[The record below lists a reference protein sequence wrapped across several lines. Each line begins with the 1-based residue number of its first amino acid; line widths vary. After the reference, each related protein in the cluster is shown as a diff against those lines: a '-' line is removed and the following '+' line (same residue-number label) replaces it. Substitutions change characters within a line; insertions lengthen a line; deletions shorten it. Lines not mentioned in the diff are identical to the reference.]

1 MSKSILSFLTA
12 ILFSAIALVF
22 TMVGVTNGD
31 DVALSIGYIMS
42 FAWIIMFAVGLIL
55 TMKGEWY
62 EKNYINNSSSIVF

>member
-12 ILFSAIALVF
+12 ILFSAMALVF

-55 TMKGEWY
+55 TMKGE
-62 EKNYINNSSSIVF
+62 